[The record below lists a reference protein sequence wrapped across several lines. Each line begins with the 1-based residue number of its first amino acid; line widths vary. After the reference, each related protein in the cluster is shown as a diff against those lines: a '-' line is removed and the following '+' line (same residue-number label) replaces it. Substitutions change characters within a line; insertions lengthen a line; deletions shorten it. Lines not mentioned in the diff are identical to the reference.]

1 MLHNEVRPKSGA
13 WLWSGVILLLL
24 PALLIAVDVSVL
36 FIAGP
41 AIAAALHP
49 TSGQWLWAMDIYGFV
64 LASLLITMGSLGDR
78 FGRRRVLLAGAAV
91 FGIGSAAAAYAPSA
105 GWLIAARAVMALGG
119 ATLAPSTLSLIRGM
133 FSDEAR
139 RGRAV
144 AAWTVAFAGGA
155 IAGPI
160 VGGALLAHAWWGA
173 VFLINIPIVIV
184 LLIFGPILIPEQ
196 RTPNTIRTDAPSV
209 VLSLAAVLG
218 LVYPLTRISDS
229 HHLDAKTIVTACA
242 GIAAATAF
250 LQRQRR
256 STNPLIRLSLFR
268 IHGFGSAVGANT
280 LVAMVT
286 AGVGL
291 LAFPFMQLV
300 HDLTPLQS
308 ALYALPTLGGA
319 FAGPIIAGAVI
330 TRCRPASLLVAGL
343 FIAAAGLTIVSAIN
357 TNTTLW
363 VFIGGYI
370 VLTFG
375 TGISATMGNAVI
387 LTSTPPAQAGAA
399 SGLSET
405 SSQLGSALGIALLG
419 TLANTVYG
427 STFAHTRPHGERARN
442 TAANAI
448 GLARSGNG
456 TPAAVLE
463 PVRHA
468 YTAAITT
475 AALVSAVLT
484 AVVAFGL
491 AMLLR
496 IRRSSPASAAAQGA
510 ADHSSV

>member
-1 MLHNEVRPKSGA
+1 MMRCGLRSESTAGSWCAV
-13 WLWSGVILLLL
+13 LLLLL
-24 PALLIAVDVSVL
+24 PALLIAIDVSVL

-78 FGRRRVLLAGAAV
+78 FGRRRVLLAGATV
-91 FGIGSAAAAYAPSA
+91 FDASSAAVAYAPSA
-105 GWLIAARAVMALGG
+105 GWLIAARALMALGG

-133 FSDEAR
+133 FPDEAR

-160 VGGALLAHAWWGA
+160 VGGALLAHVWWGA
-173 VFLINIPIVIV
+173 VFLINIPVVIV

-196 RTPNTIRTDAPSV
+196 RTPITIRSDPPSV
-209 VLSLAAVLG
+209 VLSLVAVLG

-229 HHLDAKTIVTACA
+229 HHLDSTTAVTAVV
-242 GIAAATAF
+242 GIAAAAAF
-250 LQRQRR
+250 LRRQRIAA
-256 STNPLIRLSLFR
+256 NPLIRLSLFR
-268 IHGFGSAVGANT
+268 VPGFSPAVGANT
-280 LVAMVT
+280 LVAGVT

-300 HDLTPLQS
+300 HGLTPLQS

-319 FAGPIIAGAVI
+319 FAGPIIAGAAI
-330 TRCRPASLLVAGL
+330 TRYRPASLLIMGL
-343 FIAAAGLTIVSAIN
+343 CITATGLTIVGAVN
-357 TNTTLW
+357 ANTTLW
-363 VFIGGYI
+363 TFIGGYSI
-370 VLTFG
+370 ITFG
-375 TGISATMGNAVI
+375 TGITATMGNAVI
-387 LTSTPPAQAGAA
+387 LSSTPAAHAGAA

-419 TLANTVYG
+419 SLANAVYR
-427 STFAHTRPHGERARN
+427 STFTHTRPHGKQAWN
-442 TAANAI
+442 NAATAVS
-448 GLARSGNG
+448 LARSHGG
-456 TPAAVLE
+456 LSAAALE

-468 YTAAITT
+468 YTSAITT
-475 AALVSAVLT
+475 TAFVSAVIT
-484 AVVAFGL
+484 VVVAFGL
-491 AMLLR
+491 AVLLR
-496 IRRSSPASAAAQGA
+496 TRRSSPASAAAQGA
-510 ADHSSV
+510 ADHSNL